1 MNTHNFAMA
10 SNALT
15 NIYIF
20 LYTIIW
26 AEPIH
31 TATMP
36 IKINRKVRHTSRT
49 DWLNYIWGFFQ
60 PLNSA
65 VWNFRKTSKQV
76 GFAEK

>member
-1 MNTHNFAMA
+1 MNTHNFTMA

-15 NIYIF
+15 NINIF
-20 LYTIIW
+20 LHTIIW

-36 IKINRKVRHTSRT
+36 IKINRKVRHASRT
-49 DWLNYIWGFFQ
+49 DWLDYILDFFQ

-65 VWNFRKTSKQV
+65 V
-76 GFAEK
+76 